1 MALVIVSEAISTPA
15 TFTLALRVTSPTLET
30 TPFTGTLNEPSPSFA
45 MVNSVSGAMLSAS
58 SPDMLAATTTFSPP
72 AALLYFTTTAAAADS
87 PFVRVPV
94 NAGFSIVNLPSSWVT
109 ITLASWVPFD
119 ETR

>member
-45 MVNSVSGAMLSAS
+45 MVNSIPQKWGKPWQSAGGKFPNIILKPNS
-58 SPDMLAATTTFSPP
+58 S
-72 AALLYFTTTAAAADS
+72 
-87 PFVRVPV
+87 
-94 NAGFSIVNLPSSWVT
+94 SI
-109 ITLASWVPFD
+109 
-119 ETR
+119 R